1 MLMFKKK
8 YYLFVENTRDLNL
21 NLIKIRDKFNII
33 YRNLINKEKI
43 EILKSYRDKCKRYG
57 IKLYIANDTKLL
69 SKVKADG
76 LYISAHNKNLL
87 LNAYTKKGLKV
98 IGAAH
103 NQREF
108 DIKVKQ
114 GCKKIIY
121 SRIFETKNKFKK
133 GYLGLQRFNILSNN
147 SPLELIPLGGINHR
161 NLNKMNFVKSNAFAC
176 LSAIKKKPAKFIN
189 RLF

>member
-1 MLMFKKK
+1 MFVQKKK
-8 YYLFVENTRDLNL
+8 YYLFIENTREFNL
-21 NLIKIRDKFNII
+21 KFIKKRNKFIII
-33 YRNLINKEKI
+33 YRNQNIKEKI
-43 EILKSYRDKCKRYG
+43 DALINFRRNCKKNG
-57 IKLYIANDTKLL
+57 VDFYIANNTYLL
-69 SKVKADG
+69 SKIKADG
-76 LYISAHNKNLL
+76 LYISAYNKKLSLNLYSKVGYKIIGSAHNK
-87 LNAYTKKGLKV
+87 
-98 IGAAH
+98 
-103 NQREF
+103 REI

-114 GCKKIIY
+114 GCKQIIY

-161 NLNKMNFVKSNAFAC
+161 NLNKMNLVKSNAFAC

>member
-1 MLMFKKK
+1 MAN
-8 YYLFVENTRDLNL
+8 NT
-21 NLIKIRDKFNII
+21 
-33 YRNLINKEKI
+33 Y
-43 EILKSYRDKCKRYG
+43 
-57 IKLYIANDTKLL
+57 LL
-69 SKVKADG
+69 SKIKADG
-76 LYISAHNKNLL
+76 LYISAYNKKLSLNLYSKVGYKIIGSAHNK
-87 LNAYTKKGLKV
+87 
-98 IGAAH
+98 
-103 NQREF
+103 REV

-114 GCKKIIY
+114 GCKQIIY

-161 NLNKMNFVKSNAFAC
+161 NLNKMNLVKSNAFAC